1 MGALLVLETRI
12 CSYTSRGDR
21 AFCSLL
27 SSHWQRAELRERVG
41 LQVSSIKRLY
51 TSCESDRE
59 NRQRQQYYKRGYLF
73 RRDNIDIQMFQEER
87 VDAKSDKP
95 IHADVEALWE
105 VEVKSVS
112 PTRNTPETPLAK
124 VVDAILDVQR
134 SMRGL
139 LDLRRKDS

>member
-1 MGALLVLETRI
+1 
-12 CSYTSRGDR
+12 
-21 AFCSLL
+21 
-27 SSHWQRAELRERVG
+27 
-41 LQVSSIKRLY
+41 
-51 TSCESDRE
+51 
-59 NRQRQQYYKRGYLF
+59 
-73 RRDNIDIQMFQEER
+73 MFQEER